1 MILFV
6 IINHAKVYQYIY
18 VAIYYVARSLTESD
32 TWPSTVFYSE
42 SDATD
47 NYSKTMRSIE
57 QVPLLS
63 SYLSIY

>member
-32 TWPSTVFYSE
+32 T
-42 SDATD
+42 
-47 NYSKTMRSIE
+47 
-57 QVPLLS
+57 
-63 SYLSIY
+63 